1 MEEHERLARAARVDR
16 DLHRHLTTI
25 INTARTILI
34 VNGTIAARNLA
45 GDRLVVCDVAL
56 FYAERSGGIRTY
68 LNEKA
73 RHARESGAF
82 EHHLV
87 IPGRRERH
95 TGGRHELRSLQLAAS
110 NGYRLPLG
118 TVRETLRAIRP
129 DVVILH
135 DPFWRPLSVT
145 REAHRLG
152 AAVVAVHHASPA
164 LHAAGIPGPDA
175 LYLPAL
181 RRIYQHAYEHVDAV
195 MSTLDPWPD
204 LIPAH
209 APLFA
214 RSIRAG
220 GSKSAGIELRFGLDS
235 AFRPG
240 PTVPG
245 DALLYVGRV
254 SLEKRIVDI
263 LDAMALAGWGR
274 PLRIVGDGP
283 AKPLIEARA
292 RRLGLGH
299 LIEMRPFVADR
310 RALARLYRQAACVVA
325 PGPHETFGLAVLEA
339 AASGAHV
346 VACSSTPAATLAAPL
361 VHTFTPKDPSDL
373 ARAVEH
379 ALATPPDPAAAFALA
394 AGLSW
399 ERVFEAELRELKRL
413 CR

>member
-1 MEEHERLARAARVDR
+1 M
-16 DLHRHLTTI
+16 
-25 INTARTILI
+25 NP
-34 VNGTIAARNLA
+34 TIAARNLA

-73 RHARESGAF
+73 RYAVESGAF

-87 IPGRRERH
+87 IPGKRERH
-95 TGGRHELRSLQLAAS
+95 AAGRHELLSLQLAAS

-118 TVRETLRAIRP
+118 GRTVRETLRAIRP

-135 DPFWRPLSVT
+135 DPFWRPLTVT

-152 AAVVAVHHASPA
+152 ATVIAVHHASPA
-164 LHAAGIPGPDA
+164 LQAAGIPGPDA
-175 LYLPAL
+175 LYIPAL

-195 MSTLDPWPD
+195 MSIVDPEPD
-204 LIPAH
+204 SG
-209 APLFA
+209 
-214 RSIRAG
+214 R
-220 GSKSAGIELRFGLDS
+220 SAGIELRFGLDQ

-240 PTVPG
+240 PAAPN
-245 DALLYVGRV
+245 DALLFVGRV

-263 LDAMALAGWGR
+263 LDAMALGGWGR

-283 AKPLIEARA
+283 AKPLVEARA
-292 RRLGLGH
+292 RRLGLNQ
-299 LIEMRPFVADR
+299 LIEFRPFVSDR
-310 RALARLYRQAACVVA
+310 RALARLYREAACVIA

-339 AASGAHV
+339 AASGARV
-346 VACSSTPAATLAAPL
+346 VACSSTPAAAQAAPL
-361 VHTFTPKDPSDL
+361 VHTFRPKDPVDL
-373 ARAVEH
+373 ARAVNL
-379 ALATPPDPAAAFALA
+379 ALATAPDPAAASALA
-394 AGLSW
+394 TSARW

>member
-1 MEEHERLARAARVDR
+1 MNRTVAAP
-16 DLHRHLTTI
+16 
-25 INTARTILI
+25 RT
-34 VNGTIAARNLA
+34 A

-73 RHARESGAF
+73 RYAAQTGAF

-87 IPGRRERH
+87 VPGRREH
-95 TGGRHELRSLQLAAS
+95 HAGGRHELRSLQLAAS

-118 TVRETLRAIRP
+118 SRPLRETLRAIRP

-135 DPFWRPLSVT
+135 DPFWRPHSVT

-164 LHAAGIPGPDA
+164 LNAAGIPGPDA

-195 MSTLDPWPD
+195 MSTVDPEPD
-204 LIPAH
+204 CG
-209 APLFA
+209 
-214 RSIRAG
+214 RSATI
-220 GSKSAGIELRFGLDS
+220 KLHFGLDP

-240 PTVPG
+240 PAVRG
-245 DALLYVGRV
+245 EWLLYVGRV
-254 SLEKRIVDI
+254 SLEKRIGDI

-283 AKPLIEARA
+283 ARGLIEARA
-292 RRLGLGH
+292 RRLGLAD
-299 LIEMRPFVADR
+299 LVELRPFVADR
-310 RALARLYRQAACVVA
+310 RVLARLYREAACVVA

-339 AASGAHV
+339 AASGARV
-346 VACSSTPAATLAAPL
+346 VACSSTPAAAVAGPL
-361 VHTFTPKDPSDL
+361 VRTFRPKHPKAL
-373 ARAVEH
+373 ARAVDL
-379 ALATPPDPAAAFALA
+379 ALGTPRDPAAASALSA
-394 AGLSW
+394 AFSW
-399 ERVFEAELRELKRL
+399 PRVFEGELRDLNRL
-413 CR
+413 CRRR

>member
-1 MEEHERLARAARVDR
+1 MTATAAAR
-16 DLHRHLTTI
+16 
-25 INTARTILI
+25 
-34 VNGTIAARNLA
+34 GYA

-73 RHARESGAF
+73 RFASQTGAF

-87 IPGRRERH
+87 VPGRRERH
-95 TGGRHELRSLQLAAS
+95 VAGRHELRSLQLAAS
-110 NGYRLPLG
+110 NGYRLPLAG
-118 TVRETLRAIRP
+118 RALRETLRAIGP

-195 MSTLDPWPD
+195 MSTVDTEPD
-204 LIPAH
+204 SG
-209 APLFA
+209 
-214 RSIRAG
+214 RSAAI
-220 GSKSAGIELRFGLDS
+220 KLQFGLHP

-240 PTVPG
+240 PAVPG
-245 DALLYVGRV
+245 DELFYVGRV
-254 SLEKRIVDI
+254 SLEKRIGDI
-263 LDAMALAGWGR
+263 LDAMALARWGR
-274 PLRIVGDGP
+274 RLRIVGDGP
-283 AKPLIEARA
+283 ARAVVEARA
-292 RRLGLGH
+292 RRLGIADLVE
-299 LIEMRPFVADR
+299 LRPFVADR
-310 RALARLYRQAACVVA
+310 RALARLYREAACVVA

-339 AASGAHV
+339 AASGARV
-346 VACSSTPAATLAAPL
+346 VACSSTPAAAVAGPL
-361 VHTFTPKDPSDL
+361 VRTFTPKDPIDL
-373 ARAVEH
+373 ADAIDQ
-379 ALATPPDPAAAFALA
+379 ALATPADPIA
-394 AGLSW
+394 AGALGRSMSW
-399 ERVFEAELRELKRL
+399 ERVFESELLDLTAL

>member
-1 MEEHERLARAARVDR
+1 M
-16 DLHRHLTTI
+16 
-25 INTARTILI
+25 
-34 VNGTIAARNLA
+34 
-45 GDRLVVCDVAL
+45 VCDVAL

-73 RHARESGAF
+73 RYALESGAF

-95 TGGRHELRSLQLAAS
+95 AHGRHELRSLQLAAS

-118 TVRETLRAIRP
+118 GRTVRETLRAIRP

-135 DPFWRPLSVT
+135 DPFWRPHSVT

-195 MSTLDPWPD
+195 MSTVDPWPD
-204 LIPAH
+204 LGPDH
-209 APLFA
+209 PPLFA
-214 RSIRAG
+214 RSVRRR
-220 GSKSAGIELRFGLDS
+220 SAGIELRFGLDP

-240 PTVPG
+240 PATKG

-254 SLEKRIVDI
+254 SLEKRIGDV

-274 PLRIVGDGP
+274 PLRIVGNGP
-283 AKPLIEARA
+283 AKTLIEARA
-292 RRLGLGH
+292 RRLGLDD
-299 LIEMRPFVADR
+299 LIDMRPFVADR

-339 AASGAHV
+339 AASGARV
-346 VACSSTPAATLAAPL
+346 VACSSTPAAKVAGPL
-361 VHTFTPKDPSDL
+361 VHTFTPKDPVDL
-373 ARAVEH
+373 VRAVEES
-379 ALATPPDPAAAFALA
+379 LATPQDPAIASALA
-394 AGLSW
+394 AGLRW
-399 ERVFEAELRELKRL
+399 ERVFEAELRELERL